1 MTTTVGIQVWLLLLL
16 IAASAWALF
25 SSLLMPGVRWF
36 LRRRVNRAI
45 ERVNTRL
52 QIEIQPIQYTKKQIL
67 ADRVAFD
74 PAVVDAVR
82 THAAKHQM
90 PREVAQSLATTY
102 AKEIVPSFNA
112 YLYFRFGEW
121 LTRRVSR
128 FLYRVRLNTAE
139 DAGLDH
145 VNPDTSVVFVMNH
158 RSNVDYMLVTYLVA
172 NQTALSYAAGE
183 WARFWP
189 LHQLLRG
196 LGAFFVR
203 RNSSDPL
210 YRKVLERYVQMA
222 TDEGVCQAVF
232 LEGGLSRDG
241 RLRTPKIGFLD
252 YMMRAYDPDAERDI
266 VFIPI
271 GINYDH
277 VLEDENL
284 VRDLDPDADK
294 RSAWGHV
301 RAVLR
306 FLRRNL
312 RVDPRERWRRMGYA
326 GVNFGVPVSAQDFC
340 AARNIRPCALDQE
353 QRSPHMVDFAG
364 ELMSAIEYVI
374 PVLPVPLV
382 CRALSDAGDTG
393 LKSLEVFA
401 RTHHLVDTFI
411 SGGAAMQA
419 SEKPRQKTIVN
430 ALEMLRLRGLVTE
443 ENDVFRIASGHKALI
458 DYYANSLA
466 HFDQPVRS
474 RR

>member
-1 MTTTVGIQVWLLLLL
+1 MTATVGIQVWLLILLVVGA
-16 IAASAWALF
+16 IWALF

-36 LRRRVNRAI
+36 LRRRINRTI
-45 ERVNTRL
+45 ERVNASL
-52 QIEIQPIQYTKKQIL
+52 EIEIRPIQYTRKQIL

-82 THAAKHQM
+82 AHAGEHGM
-90 PREVAQSLATTY
+90 TREVAQSLATAY

-112 YLYFRFGEW
+112 YVYFRFGEW

-139 DAGLDH
+139 DAGLDQ
-145 VNPDTSVVFVMNH
+145 VSPNASVVFVMNH
-158 RSNVDYMLVTYLVA
+158 RSNVDYMLVTHLVA
-172 NQTALSYAAGE
+172 RQTALSYAVGE

-203 RNSSDPL
+203 RNSGDPL

-222 TDEGVCQAVF
+222 TEEGVCQAVF

-241 RLRTPKIGFLD
+241 GLRKPKIGFLD
-252 YMMRAYDPDAERDI
+252 YMMRAFDPDTGRDI

-284 VRDLDPDADK
+284 TRDLDPDADRHTAWDHA
-294 RSAWGHV
+294 RSV
-301 RAVLR
+301 VR
-306 FLRRNL
+306 FLRQNL
-312 RVDPRERWRRMGYA
+312 RERWRRMGYA
-326 GVNFGVPVSAQDFC
+326 GVNFGVPVSAREFC
-340 AARNIRPCALDQE
+340 AARGIRPNTLERA
-353 QRSPHMVDFAG
+353 QRSPHMEAFADD
-364 ELMSAIEYVI
+364 LMSTIEHVI

-382 CRALSDAGDTG
+382 CRALADAGGGG
-393 LKSLEVFA
+393 LKSLEVVA
-401 RTHHLVDTFI
+401 RTHELVDAFI
-411 SGGAAMQA
+411 TGGAAMKP
-419 SEKPRQKTIVN
+419 SEKPRHKTVMN
-430 ALEMLRLRGLVTE
+430 ALEMLRFIK
-443 ENDVFRIASGHKALI
+443 NHKI
-458 DYYANSLA
+458 RVVY
-466 HFDQPVRS
+466 
-474 RR
+474 

>member
-1 MTTTVGIQVWLLLLL
+1 MTATVGIQVWLLLLL
-16 IAASAWALF
+16 IITATWALF

-36 LRRRVNRAI
+36 LRRRINRAI
-45 ERVNTRL
+45 ERVNASL
-52 QIEIQPIQYTKKQIL
+52 EIEIQPIQYTRKQIL

-74 PAVVDAVR
+74 PAVVEAVR
-82 THAAKHQM
+82 THSTEHGM
-90 PREVAQSLATTY
+90 TREVAQSLATTY

-112 YLYFRFGEW
+112 YMYFRFGEW

-145 VNPDTSVVFVMNH
+145 VSPNASVVFVMNH
-158 RSNVDYMLVTYLVA
+158 RSNVDYMLVTHLVA
-172 NQTALSYAAGE
+172 RQTALSYAVGE

-222 TDEGVCQAVF
+222 TEEGVCQAVF

-241 RLRTPKIGFLD
+241 HLRTPKIGFLD
-252 YMMRAYDPDAERDI
+252 YMMRAYDPDTGRDI

-277 VLEDENL
+277 VLEDINL
-284 VRDLDPDADK
+284 TRDLDPDAHK
-294 RSAWGHV
+294 RTTWGHM
-301 RAVLR
+301 RAVVR
-306 FLRRNL
+306 FLRQNL

-326 GVNFGVPVSAQDFC
+326 GVNFGVPVSALEFC
-340 AARNIRPCALDQE
+340 QARNIRPNALDRN
-353 QRSPHMVDFAG
+353 QRSPHMEAFAAD
-364 ELMSAIEYVI
+364 LMSAIEHVI

-382 CRALSDAGDTG
+382 CRALSDADGSG
-393 LKSLEVFA
+393 LKSLEVVA
-401 RTHHLVDTFI
+401 RSHDLVDTFI
-411 SGGAAMQA
+411 ANGAAMKP
-419 SEKPRQKTIVN
+419 SEKPRQKTVVN
-430 ALEMLRLRGLVTE
+430 ALEMLRLRGLITE
-443 ENDVFRIASGHKALI
+443 EDDVYRIDDAHRPLI

-466 HFDQPVRS
+466 HFTK
-474 RR
+474 